1 MVLYT
6 ILAVSAELVV
16 AYLAAQ
22 RVLVLVG
29 IDLARQAEI
38 GRDLAAP
45 LGRFVAALGV
55 IIADRIVA
63 GDIGGR
69 ALEAAGMDHAG
80 FAFSRG
86 PSARAWLASDTR
98 MVPRVATRRV
108 TGVATTFPDRTNGV
122 EGKSVSERVNIGG
135 RRI

>member
-1 MVLYT
+1 MVLDT
-6 ILAVSAELVV
+6 ILAVSAELLV
-16 AYLAAQ
+16 ADLAAEQ
-22 RVLVLVG
+22 VLELFG

-86 PSARAWLASDTR
+86 PSPRAWLASDTR
-98 MVPRVATRRV
+98 TVPA
-108 TGVATTFPDRTNGV
+108 GPPRTVG
-122 EGKSVSERVNIGG
+122 RGG
-135 RRI
+135 RRGGE